1 MDGLRAAVSLL
12 RHVVFREVLTC
23 QGRVSAEPPLASGHS
38 KDLHLCSIH
47 LSSASI
53 THSIPHVHCS
63 LPQHRLFSLHNDVV
77 NLIKDKY
84 GKFMLFSLCC

>member
-47 LSSASI
+47 LSSTSI

-63 LPQHRLFSLHNDVV
+63 LYFHYVMKRS
-77 NLIKDKY
+77 
-84 GKFMLFSLCC
+84 